1 MYESLYK
8 IYYKRNTE
16 WQGEYERRIHS
27 VEAQVLPLTVSQY
40 GHSEEYRAFFCYT
53 KDAAILQERIR
64 QEFSECQKLI
74 YRLPHSAIA
83 FFLRA
88 SIVDEVKSTN
98 DIEGVHSTRR
108 EIRQALSMTADE
120 RKSQRMGTMVDTY
133 LRLLAREEICFA
145 ESRDIRAL
153 YDAFLADEIRSED
166 EDNLPDGT
174 IFRRNSVDIV
184 SASQKVVHRGLYP
197 EAKIISCMDQ
207 ALMILRDEAIPVF
220 YRVALFHYFFGYIHP
235 FYDGNGRLSRFITAY
250 FLAKELDPVVALQ
263 LSVLIKQN
271 RKRYYE
277 LLSVTDASI
286 NCGDMTTFIIGM
298 LEFIAQTVSY
308 TRAVLEEK
316 ERLYLKGLEKIQDI
330 AGANKKV
337 FVFYDLLLQ
346 AACFSDCGATMQD
359 IRKFTGKS
367 ENTVYAYLDKIPADM
382 LLVDKKYR
390 PYHYRLDLGENGCE

>member
-1 MYESLYK
+1 
-8 IYYKRNTE
+8 
-16 WQGEYERRIHS
+16 
-27 VEAQVLPLTVSQY
+27 
-40 GHSEEYRAFFCYT
+40 
-53 KDAAILQERIR
+53 
-64 QEFSECQKLI
+64 
-74 YRLPHSAIA
+74 
-83 FFLRA
+83 LRA

-207 ALMILRDEAIPVF
+207 ALMILRDETIPIF

-250 FLAKELDPVVALQ
+250 YLAKELDPVVALQ
-263 LSVLIKQN
+263 LSVLMKRN
-271 RKRYYE
+271 RKKYYE
-277 LLSVTDASI
+277 LFSVTDAAI
-286 NCGDMTTFIIGM
+286 NCGDMTPFIIGM

-308 TRAVLEEK
+308 TRGVLAEK
-316 ERLYLKGLEKIQDI
+316 EAAYLKGLARLQALDGVDRKQF
-330 AGANKKV
+330 A
-337 FVFYDLLLQ
+337 FYDLLLQ
-346 AACFSDCGATMQD
+346 AAIFSDCGVTMQD
-359 IRKFTGKS
+359 IRKVTGKS
-367 ENTVYAYLDKIPADM
+367 ENTVYTYLNKIPENM
-382 LLVDKKYR
+382 LLVEKKYR
-390 PYHYRLDLGENGCE
+390 PYHYRLNLAVESL